1 MSDTQTAT
9 TTTTTTT
16 TTTGAGTDGVVLP
29 EPFKL
34 PARSTRGKRMAELI
48 GDELEQDEEFWSNE
62 MWADNSG
69 DEDFTESG
77 GEGADGASDEADSDF
92 DAPEVEDEV
101 VLTEEAVVAEERL
114 QQKRER
120 KQKGAYVDPALKRRR
135 EEKQRQQQQQQQQ
148 RQQKQQKA
156 AKDKQEEEEGEGEEG
171 DTRDAET
178 RRKEQALARKR
189 RKEEGAA
196 AWGGERRR
204 SLRESTVTRTL
215 VDEEKRRA
223 REAEAEQKRTARHR
237 RSEEPVRHMTQEE
250 KMAEA
255 AVTEARNKRE
265 LEELLAVFQAQK
277 THTHRIEREYGA
289 GPVTFLSRLVEDS
302 SSGARVEATT
312 LTFKNDADIPPL
324 LATRT
329 VEPPCL
335 QNKTSH
341 THVHTHSMHHTASR
355 MAPDPK
361 GHVCAVTGRPAQ
373 FRDPKTGCWYSDL
386 QAFRVLRARAA
397 GQKNA

>member
-1 MSDTQTAT
+1 MSDTKTDAEG
-9 TTTTTTT
+9 
-16 TTTGAGTDGVVLP
+16 GADGVALP

-48 GDELEQDEEFWSNE
+48 GDELEEDEEFWSNE

-77 GEGADGASDEADSDF
+77 AEGDDGASDEADSDF
-92 DAPEVEDEV
+92 DAPEVEDEA
-101 VLTEEAVVAEERL
+101 VLTEEAVVAEEKL
-114 QQKRER
+114 QQRRER

-135 EEKQRQQQQQQQQ
+135 EEKQRQQQQQQQ
-148 RQQKQQKA
+148 KA
-156 AKDKQEEEEGEGEEG
+156 AKEEGGKGKGEREEEEEEE
-171 DTRDAET
+171 DTKDAEA
-178 RRKEQALARKR
+178 RKKEQALARKR
-189 RKEEGAA
+189 RRMEEAA
-196 AWGGERRR
+196 AGGRERRR

-255 AVTEARNKRE
+255 AVTEAKNKRE

-277 THTHRIEREYGA
+277 THTHRVEREYGG
-289 GPVTFLSRLVEDS
+289 GPVTFLSRLVE
-302 SSGARVEATT
+302 SGAGTRVEATT

-324 LATRT
+324 LAAKT

-335 QNKTSH
+335 HFPTH
-341 THVHTHSMHHTASR
+341 TLMDHHST
-355 MAPDPK
+355 
-361 GHVCAVTGRPAQ
+361 
-373 FRDPKTGCWYSDL
+373 
-386 QAFRVLRARAA
+386 LRY
-397 GQKNA
+397 

>member
-1 MSDTQTAT
+1 MSDANATAE
-9 TTTTTTT
+9 
-16 TTTGAGTDGVVLP
+16 TGAGAEGVVLP

-69 DEDFTESG
+69 DEDFTGSG
-77 GEGADGASDEADSDF
+77 AEGDDGASDEADSDF

-101 VLTEEAVVAEERL
+101 VLTEEAVVAEEKL
-114 QQKRER
+114 QQRRER

-148 RQQKQQKA
+148 QQQKT
-156 AKDKQEEEEGEGEEG
+156 AKDNDGNKGDGDEEEDEEEK
-171 DTRDAET
+171 TRDAET
-178 RRKEQALARKR
+178 RKKERALARKR
-189 RKEEGAA
+189 RREEAA
-196 AWGGERRR
+196 AAAGGSERRR

-255 AVTEARNKRE
+255 AVTEARNRRE

-277 THTHRIEREYGA
+277 TRTHRIEREYGR
-289 GPVTFLSRLVEDS
+289 GPVTFLSRLVES
-302 SSGARVEATT
+302 SGGARVETTT
-312 LTFKNDADIPPL
+312 LTYTNEADIPPL
-324 LATRT
+324 LAAKT

-335 QNKTSH
+335 QSNLP
-341 THVHTHSMHHTASR
+341 THRTLCSLMMMLDARTT
-355 MAPDPK
+355 PDPK

-373 FRDPKTGCWYSDL
+373 YRDPKTGCWYADL

-397 GQKNA
+397 GQKSTV